1 MRSPLH
7 LLARRSVSVPVGAL
21 AVAVGLALAF
31 MRDSWQYNT
40 LAAID
45 WASGGLVLML
55 PLLVGGAAF
64 DGWRMWKGSLG
75 TTLAPTM
82 RSHRGL
88 FALAAV
94 HAIAAVTSWGLTVGI
109 AFGVAVSRGA
119 VWQFDMYMVVHPIAL
134 LIAGAVTGVALGAT
148 IARPWVSPVLA
159 IVVFLAT
166 VGAENSPSFQGF
178 FTEGGHT
185 GWSPTIRYLPWL
197 ALGKAGAWVLVAIA
211 GLLLA
216 TSLGRAHGSASA
228 RTWTRRAKAAA
239 IGAGLVMVGL
249 SWSQPLD
256 NSGLTTRVPT
266 IECTDSTPVLCTA
279 QEELWIAERY
289 EEPLADAYRE
299 LAPYGITPPDRV
311 LDSRLA
317 THPDVTAGSGDI
329 GASSLV
335 DGKPNRDAIVHIIAQ
350 PTLCPAYFGDGGDP
364 LLGVSDAVFQWANLT
379 LPGDESTGTWD
390 EVYPSVSKAKVDA
403 WIPSA
408 YRTLLDCDAS
418 GVSTNGMIE

>member
-1 MRSPLH
+1 MRGPLF
-7 LLARRSVSVPVGAL
+7 LLARRSVAVPVGGL

-31 MRDSWQYNT
+31 MRDSWEYNT

-82 RSHRGL
+82 HSHRGL

-94 HAIAAVTSWGLTVGI
+94 HAIAAVTAWGLTVGI
-109 AFGVAVSRGA
+109 AYGVAANRGA
-119 VWQFDMYMVVHPIAL
+119 VLQFDVYMVVHPIAL
-134 LIAGAVTGVALGAT
+134 LIAGGVTGVALGAT

-159 IVVFLAT
+159 VVVFLVT

-185 GWSPTIRYLPWL
+185 GWSPTVRYLPWL
-197 ALGKAGAWVLVAIA
+197 AVSKAGLWLLVTIA

-216 TSLGRAHGSASA
+216 MSLEPARGSASA
-228 RTWTRRAKAAA
+228 RNWTRRAKVAA

-249 SWSQPLD
+249 GWTQPSD
-256 NSGLTTRVPT
+256 NSGLTARVPV
-266 IECTDSTPVLCTA
+266 IECTGSAPTLCTA

-289 EEPLADAYRE
+289 EKPLANAYGE
-299 LAPYGITPPDRV
+299 LATYGITPPDRV
-311 LDSRLA
+311 VDSRLA
-317 THPDVTAGSGDI
+317 THPDVSAGSGDI

-335 DGKPNRDAIVHIIAQ
+335 EGEPSRDAIVHIIAQ
-350 PTLCPAYFGDGGDP
+350 PALCPAFFGDGADP
-364 LLGVSDAVFQWANLT
+364 LLGVSNAVFQWANLT
-379 LPGDESTGTWD
+379 LPGDESTAAWD
-390 EVYPSVSKAKVDA
+390 EVYPSVPKANVDA

-408 YRTLLDCDAS
+408 YRALLDCDAS

>member
-1 MRSPLH
+1 MRSPL
-7 LLARRSVSVPVGAL
+7 LLFARRSVAVPVGSL
-21 AVAVGLALAF
+21 AVVIGLALAF
-31 MRDSWQYNT
+31 LRDSWQYNT

-55 PLLVGGAAF
+55 PVLVGGAAF
-64 DGWRMWKGSLG
+64 DGWRMWNGSLG

-94 HAIAAVTSWGLTVGI
+94 HALAAVASWGLTVGI
-109 AFGVAVSRGA
+109 AYGVAATRGA
-119 VWQFDMYMVVHPIAL
+119 VWQFDVYMVVHPIAL
-134 LIAGAVTGVALGAT
+134 LIAGGVTGVALGAT

-166 VGAENSPSFQGF
+166 IGAENSPSFQGF
-178 FTEGGHT
+178 LTQGGHT
-185 GWSPTIRYLPWL
+185 GWSPTVRYLPWL
-197 ALGKAGAWVLVAIA
+197 AVSKAGAWVLVAIA

-216 TSLGRAHGSASA
+216 VSFERARGSASA
-228 RTWTRRAKAAA
+228 RTWTRRAKVAAS
-239 IGAGLVMVGL
+239 GAGLVMVGL
-249 SWSQPLD
+249 AWSQPVD

-266 IECTDSTPVLCTA
+266 IECTGSAPVLCTA

-289 EEPLADAYRE
+289 EKPLAEAYRE
-299 LAPYGITPPDRV
+299 LAPYGITPPGRV

-329 GASSLV
+329 GAPSLV
-335 DGKPNRDAIVHIIAQ
+335 DGEPSRDAIVQIIAR
-350 PTLCPAYFGDGGDP
+350 PALCPAFFGDGADP
-364 LLGVSDAVFQWANLT
+364 LLGVSNTVFQWANLT
-379 LPGDESTGTWD
+379 LPGDESTATWD
-390 EVYPSVSKAKVDA
+390 EIYPDVSKANVDA

-408 YRTLLDCDAS
+408 YRALLDCDAG
-418 GVSTNGMIE
+418 GVSMNGMIE